1 MLPLVAMAA
10 DASPASTAATEHSDA
25 KPLLSEVLNQES
37 GQAGVHDLRVL
48 HARLVDYLYP
58 WQGKQV
64 EAQKVQVLFQSYRPE
79 EYCLGVAKLQRKDK
93 KELKQVLEKFA
104 VNTTWKFTAIKLL
117 EEKTAY
123 IHTTCR
129 ITIDLRKSK
138 STAML
143 QSAKFPGTPCPTT
156 TIADILTL
164 KQMQRFDLMAIP
176 VSILLE
182 RRSGAG
188 QIIADVR
195 LIDGSKDPRDKGD
208 APANATIPVTL
219 WFKSNEELAAF
230 KVHIGRTPLLF
241 MCLTGNL
248 GKDKKVNVATVKDQS
263 WWEKASGTKCD
274 KMEAQ
279 AGMLC
284 DASTACADVAQLVPF
299 QPTQAADYTSMPATL
314 SACSLLMSNANH
326 ENLLG
331 SEDERL
337 YQLNNVYVV
346 PPSKADSITTGAN
359 NHLWAILE
367 CWDYSK
373 KITIAFRSSAMLKL
387 AQLGSDAAQIYK
399 DNHGSG
405 ELRHPVLASL
415 RVRIH
420 KRKREDTEHKA
431 ENDEQGTSQIDAT
444 EHRLSVIAVEAEPCS
459 FTEIPNDSVDA
470 IHGLVAA
477 GPAATSERLAA
488 TTLRNLKPSAF
499 YNMFAD
505 DEPADKA
512 LVLLKFTPR
521 SVGKQIPNGF
531 RIVTD
536 DVADAC
542 DTSATER
549 YGSIASCTAEKS
561 TDFTAGRNSYALA
574 IVCKVTL
581 PSKEQHTADLYIES
595 MEPIAP
601 DRVEQAIAMVKQ
613 LKRVSTVN
621 HGNAATS
628 TEAAWQQKKC
638 RRMER
643 YPTLE

>member
-1 MLPLVAMAA
+1 MAA

-104 VNTTWKFTAIKLL
+104 VNTTWKFTAVKLL
-117 EEKTAY
+117 DEKTAY

-143 QSAKFPGTPCPTT
+143 QSTKFPGTPCPTT

-176 VSILLE
+176 VSILFE
-182 RRSGAG
+182 RRSSGG

-274 KMEAQ
+274 MMKEQ
-279 AGMLC
+279 AGMKVHF
-284 DASTACADVAQLVPF
+284 SVR
-299 QPTQAADYTSMPATL
+299 
-314 SACSLLMSNANH
+314 ACSFS
-326 ENLLG
+326 
-331 SEDERL
+331 RL
-337 YQLNNVYVV
+337 
-346 PPSKADSITTGAN
+346 T
-359 NHLWAILE
+359 
-367 CWDYSK
+367 
-373 KITIAFRSSAMLKL
+373 SS
-387 AQLGSDAAQIYK
+387 S
-399 DNHGSG
+399 S
-405 ELRHPVLASL
+405 
-415 RVRIH
+415 
-420 KRKREDTEHKA
+420 
-431 ENDEQGTSQIDAT
+431 
-444 EHRLSVIAVEAEPCS
+444 
-459 FTEIPNDSVDA
+459 
-470 IHGLVAA
+470 
-477 GPAATSERLAA
+477 PA
-488 TTLRNLKPSAF
+488 
-499 YNMFAD
+499 
-505 DEPADKA
+505 
-512 LVLLKFTPR
+512 
-521 SVGKQIPNGF
+521 
-531 RIVTD
+531 
-536 DVADAC
+536 
-542 DTSATER
+542 
-549 YGSIASCTAEKS
+549 
-561 TDFTAGRNSYALA
+561 
-574 IVCKVTL
+574 
-581 PSKEQHTADLYIES
+581 
-595 MEPIAP
+595 
-601 DRVEQAIAMVKQ
+601 
-613 LKRVSTVN
+613 
-621 HGNAATS
+621 
-628 TEAAWQQKKC
+628 
-638 RRMER
+638 
-643 YPTLE
+643 